1 MLTIRFVLMIA
12 AASGLAL
19 HLATRTPK
27 AEDYGPTRV
36 AGIGERPDGPL
47 DPTRI
52 QMIWQQD
59 ISGEEPEDEP
69 EFSVRVTLD
78 PTDGKNRVYYEI
90 TEANGFYVDSFKVD
104 FWYKK
109 NPDMLFEDSPLAKS
123 VIINDY
129 LKADETLE
137 GCLEWVPAELREI
150 YGDMGT
156 SENWAAEVSFYHRA
170 RLENPETLPTVV
182 KATSCD

>member
-27 AEDYGPTRV
+27 AEDYGPTLDV
-36 AGIGERPDGPL
+36 PDGIKK
-47 DPTRI
+47 TIEKIREE
-52 QMIWQQD
+52 QKMIWQQD
-59 ISGEEPEDEP
+59 LPGEEPEEET

-78 PTDGKNRVYYEI
+78 PTDGKDRLYYAI
-90 TEANGFYVDSFKVD
+90 TEAHDFYVETFTVD

-109 NPDMLFEDSPLAKS
+109 TPDMLFEDSPFAKS

-129 LKADETLE
+129 LKANETLE
-137 GCLEWVPAELREI
+137 GCFEWVPAELREI
-150 YGDMGT
+150 HGDMGT
-156 SENWAAEVSFYHRA
+156 SENWAAEVRFYDRA
-170 RLENPETLPTVV
+170 RLENPDKFPTVV